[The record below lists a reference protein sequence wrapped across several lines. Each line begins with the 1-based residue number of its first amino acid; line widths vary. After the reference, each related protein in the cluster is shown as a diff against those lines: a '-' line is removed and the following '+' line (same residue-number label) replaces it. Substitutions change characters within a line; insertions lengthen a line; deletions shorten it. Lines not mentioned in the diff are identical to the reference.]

1 MNLFTLFGLSVLLNG
16 YIGVRLLPDLAAFP
30 PGQLVL
36 AVILALCA
44 LVMPLGLVARRVA
57 RPVLAGMLSWAG
69 LMCMGLFSSL
79 LVLTLS
85 RDVLL
90 GGGLREQLSAN
101 IGAALPR

>member
-36 AVILALCA
+36 AVVLALCA

-57 RPVLAGMLSWAG
+57 RPVLAGL
-69 LMCMGLFSSL
+69 LCMGRLLLSL
-79 LVLTLS
+79 LVLTLA
-85 RDVLL
+85 RDVPP
-90 GGGLREQLSAN
+90 GGGLA
-101 IGAALPR
+101 